1 MIQQLLFD
9 LDNTLYS
16 ARYGLEENVGRR
28 MVEYLAR
35 YLGVSP
41 EEAVLRRRKR
51 LPCYGTTLE
60 WLLAEEG
67 LKDTDAYFAAIHP
80 EGEADTLKADP
91 AQREFLE
98 SLKLPVAI
106 LTNSPMEHAVRVLD
120 KLQIRDLFPRIFD
133 IRWNGFKGK
142 PRAESFYRALD
153 ALKTTP
159 ENTLF
164 IDDYPKYTAGYLAIG
179 GKGLLLDETDSH
191 RDFPHQRIR
200 ELKELS
206 AFLS

>member
-16 ARYGLEENVGRR
+16 ARYGLEKNVGRR
-28 MVEYLAR
+28 IVEYLAG
-35 YLGVSP
+35 YFGISP
-41 EEAVLRRRKR
+41 EEVVLRRRKR
-51 LPCYGTTLE
+51 IALYGTTLE

-67 LKDTDAYFAAIHP
+67 FTDAEAYFAAIHP
-80 EGEADTLKADP
+80 QDEADALKADP
-91 AQREFLE
+91 ALRDFLE
-98 SLKLPVAI
+98 GLELPRAI

-142 PRAESFYRALD
+142 PQPESFYRTLD

-164 IDDYPKYTAGYLAIG
+164 IDDYPQYVAGYVAIG
-179 GKGLLLDETDSH
+179 GKGLLLDEEDSH

-206 AFLS
+206 AFLT

>member
-28 MVEYLAR
+28 IAEYLAG
-35 YLGVSP
+35 YFGISP

-51 LPCYGTTLE
+51 IALYGTTLE

-67 LKDTDAYFAAIHP
+67 FTETEAYYAAIHP
-80 EGEADTLKADP
+80 QDEADTLQADP
-91 AQREFLE
+91 ALRDFLE
-98 SLKLPVAI
+98 GLELPRAI
-106 LTNSPMEHAVRVLD
+106 LTNSPMEHAVRILD

-142 PRAESFYRALD
+142 PRPESFYRTLD

-164 IDDYPKYTAGYLAIG
+164 IDDYPRYVTGYIAIG
-179 GKGLLLDETDSH
+179 GKGLLLDETDSY

-206 AFLS
+206 AFIT